1 MKATKHM
8 TGYITTDSRGWS
20 IEFKSGS
27 KEIWLEALSFLQ
39 DLVKENDDRE
49 IDRVGMYLVQGRL
62 VLNVESK
69 KATVSE
75 QLLTKN

>member
-8 TGYITTDSRGWS
+8 TGYMTTDSRGWS
-20 IEFKSGS
+20 IEFESGS

-49 IDRVGMYLVQGRL
+49 IERVGMYLVQGRL

>member
-8 TGYITTDSRGWS
+8 TGYITTDSKGWS
-20 IEFKSGS
+20 IEFEPVSQ
-27 KEIWLEALSFLQ
+27 ETWLEALEVLQFLFK
-39 DLVKENDDRE
+39 DNDQE
-49 IDRVGMYLVQGRL
+49 VERVGMYLVQDRL

-75 QLLTKN
+75 RLLTKN